1 MTLFKKIIS
10 FARDF
15 WTILGIA
22 LVLFVAAEL
31 GLSLFFYIRSFW
43 HPPAPN
49 FRMYADTYADP
60 AWAARYYQ
68 EVDEVEKGRSLR
80 WQSYVYWR
88 RLARQGE
95 LINIT
100 PDGLRKTINVPA
112 SAGTNPAKKVFM
124 FGGSTLW
131 GLGAGDSDTIASVFA
146 REATNKGIHC
156 EVVNY
161 GQYAYVSTQG
171 VVELMMQLQKG
182 NIPDAV
188 VFYDGTND
196 TFGAFQLGVPGLPHD
211 EIYREKEFGLLRR
224 PELYTVASQSAIRS
238 LATVRFLDGMLK
250 NLRLRSNNIQAAS
263 MEYEKPMAD
272 KKALALAVA
281 ETYFNNVKLVQALS
295 QSYGFKCIFYWQPVI
310 YTKPNLT
317 EYERRSLEIDVNYPG
332 MKEFYLDTYDALKQR
347 AAGLPKDIAFHDIS
361 SIFSD
366 VREPIY
372 ADFNH
377 MGDKGNSAIA
387 RRMAEDLAR
396 LLQRKPAEQSAAA
409 DHLAQAER

>member
-1 MTLFKKIIS
+1 MTLLKKFIQVLRDTWMII
-10 FARDF
+10 
-15 WTILGIA
+15 GIA
-22 LVLFVAAEL
+22 LVIFVATEL
-31 GLSLFFYIRSFW
+31 GLSLFFYVRSFW
-43 HPPAPN
+43 HPPDPN

-68 EVDEVEKGRSLR
+68 EVDEVEKGRSMR

-88 RLARQGE
+88 RLPRQGAE
-95 LINIT
+95 INIT
-100 PDGLRKTINVPA
+100 SEGLRKTTNVAAP
-112 SAGTNPAKKVFM
+112 AGTKPTKVFM

-131 GLGAGDSDTIASVFA
+131 GLGAGDNDTIPSVFA
-146 REATNKGIHC
+146 KEATNKGINC

-182 NIPDAV
+182 NIPDVV

-238 LATVRFLDGMLK
+238 LSTVRFLDGMLK
-250 NLRLRSNNIQAAS
+250 NLGLRGNNIQAVS
-263 MEYEKPMAD
+263 MEYEKPIAD
-272 KKALALAVA
+272 KKALARAVA
-281 ETYFNNVKLVQALS
+281 ETYFNNVKLVQSLS

-332 MKEFYLDTYDALKQR
+332 MKEFYLDTYAALKQR
-347 AAGLPKDIAFHDIS
+347 AAGLPKGVAFHDIS

-366 VREPIY
+366 VRAPIY

-387 RRMAEDLAR
+387 RRMAEDFAQ
-396 LLQRKPAEQSAAA
+396 LLPVKGKPAEHSAGQ
-409 DHLAQAER
+409 LAQAGQ